1 MALLDD
7 RGRLFGR
14 VNLIDVAAALLLCLL
29 VALGYASWRLFR
41 TPAPVI
47 QSVSP
52 TVILPG
58 QPDQIIEVSGQN
70 LRPYLLAN
78 VGAVRALYLFETP
91 DRVRVQL
98 PPLPPG
104 QYDMSFYDSKEIAH
118 LPKVITVREPTY
130 VEIRARFVTRPEI
143 LQAVRQ
149 AQQEQENSGRPASL
163 SAPVLVSFDVV
174 DDLLG
179 TTKRDLQEGR
189 ITVIRALVRVPATKT
204 AGGWEAAGL
213 TLKAGAGFTLS
224 APTYVLEGEILSI
237 ETPSDKP

>member
-14 VNLIDVAAALLLCLL
+14 VNLIDVAAGLLVLLL
-29 VALGYASWRLFR
+29 VALGYASWRLFQ

-47 QSVSP
+47 ASVSP

-58 QPDQIIEVSGQN
+58 QPQTVEVTGQN

-78 VGAVRALYLFETP
+78 VGPLRALYLFETP

-98 PPLPPG
+98 PPLAPG
-104 QYDMSFYDSKEIAH
+104 QYDMSFYDSKEIAR
-118 LPKVITVREPTY
+118 LSNVITVKEPTY
-130 VEIRARFVTRPEI
+130 AEIRVRFVTRPEI
-143 LQAVRQ
+143 LEVVKQ
-149 AQQEQENSGRPASL
+149 AQQEQPKSGRPANP
-163 SAPVLVSFDVV
+163 SAPVLVSFDVT
-174 DDLLG
+174 DDLVG
-179 TTKRDLQEGR
+179 TTKQDLQEGR
-189 ITVIRALVRVPATKT
+189 MTVIRALVRVPATRSG
-204 AGGWEAAGL
+204 AGWEAQGF
-213 TLKAGAGFTLS
+213 TLKAGAEFTFT